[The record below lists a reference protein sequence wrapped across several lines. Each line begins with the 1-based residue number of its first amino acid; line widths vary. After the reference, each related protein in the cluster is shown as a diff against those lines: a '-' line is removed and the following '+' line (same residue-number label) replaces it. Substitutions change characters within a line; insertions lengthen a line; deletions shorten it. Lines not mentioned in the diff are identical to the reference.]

1 VTTDIIERTEVD
13 IDQDEKPLRAICPF
27 CGGHVVRVEISDSSG
42 VRAFSLCC
50 DMPTEFIDN
59 YEVYEA
65 LPELLQQLAIERKR
79 DEYAAMDEQSREDAR
94 LFKESLERWRE
105 ALGAIDA
112 GQSIEDIYERMRHD
126 EDARD
131 ERNTQADVRAASYPY

>member
-1 VTTDIIERTEVD
+1 MTTDIIERTEAD
-13 IDQDEKPLRAICPF
+13 IDQDEKPLRTICPF
-27 CGGHVVRVEISDSSG
+27 CGGRVVRVEISDSSG
-42 VRAFSLCC
+42 ERAFSLCC

-79 DEYAAMDEQSREDAR
+79 DEYAAMDEQSRENAR

-126 EDARD
+126 ADARD
-131 ERNTQADVRAASYPY
+131 EADTRESVLADTHPW